1 MLRVRLLAWSCCRA
15 CDSPCRALAERR
27 PPAGERTISPTP
39 PSSPRTA
46 RTLQFYDDLIKDK
59 IFVISF
65 LFTTCKDVCP
75 LATARLAEL
84 QEKLG
89 DSMGRDIFFY
99 SISIDPETDTPER
112 LKQYADAF
120 RAGPGWLF
128 LTGKPEDIHAIR
140 HKLGDRSR
148 VLSEHRN
155 EVLLG
160 NGATGEWARNNA
172 LGDLD
177 SLALTVRGMDP
188 NGVLERAP
196 ARTDPKTVALSTLQ
210 RSPARRCTRGCAPD
224 ATRSGGGDRVGPD
237 LAGIMGRR
245 DRAWLVEL
253 HLRPREDAGCSRTR
267 SRWLWR
273 PSSRRAHA
281 RHGRLGRRRRRP
293 ARLHRP
299 LEARHAKRSRPLEP
313 LLALTTHKGLRLAPE
328 HVKGQPVAV
337 VFGFTHCPDVC
348 PTTLLDWS
356 NVLAGSAPMA
366 TSSRCCSSRSTASA
380 IRRRRSKAYMASFDP
395 RIIALTGSPAEIAAR
410 GAGLRRLL

>member
-1 MLRVRLLAWSCCRA
+1 MFGLALLAV
-15 CDSPCRALAERR
+15 LAMSYLC
-27 PPAGERTISPTP
+27 AIGAQ
-39 PSSPRTA
+39 A
-46 RTLQFYDDLIKDK
+46 RWGKGYLPNATVITHDGKTLQFYDDLIKDK

-65 LFTTCKDVCP
+65 LFTTCKDICP

-140 HKLGDRSR
+140 YKLGDRSQ

-188 NGVLERAP
+188 KWRPQAGL
-196 ARTDPKTVALSTLQ
+196 ARTDPKALPFDFASQPGQALYKRLCAGCHTV
-210 RSPARRCTRGCAPD
+210 
-224 ATRSGGGDRVGPD
+224 GGGDRVGPD
-237 LAGIMGRR
+237 LAGVMGRR
-245 DRAWLVEL
+245 DRDWLTSFISDPEKMRVQKDPIAL
-253 HLRPREDAGCSRTR
+253 DLAAKFKAVRMPAMGVSKADTADLLSYI
-267 SRWLWR
+267 
-273 PSSRRAHA
+273 AH
-281 RHGRLGRRRRRP
+281 
-293 ARLHRP
+293 
-299 LEARHAKRSRPLEP
+299 LEARHAKRSQSAGAAVCADHAEGAAACPRVHTRPAGRRSVRVYP
-313 LLALTTHKGLRLAPE
+313 LPRRL
-328 HVKGQPVAV
+328 
-337 VFGFTHCPDVC
+337 PDHAARLVERAC
-348 PTTLLDWS
+348 G
-356 NVLAGSAPMA
+356 A
-366 TSSRCCSSRSTASA
+366 
-380 IRRRRSKAYMASFDP
+380 RRRCR
-395 RIIALTGSPAEIAAR
+395 PAQGAVRLGRQRARYAGGAR
-410 GAGLRRLL
+410 GLHGVVRSAYHGVEWERCRDRPRGARVRRLL